1 MSLVAQTV
9 LQNRYR
15 IVTLLG
21 QGGMGAVY
29 RAWDLRLS
37 TSVALKEHIPQPGL
51 DMGLLAQLRQQFEQE
66 AMTLAHLSHPNL
78 VRVTDFFEEGGNVYL
93 VMDLLQG
100 ESLADRILREGALP
114 EAQVLVWA
122 AQLLDA
128 LAYCHGQG
136 IVHRDIKPQNILLRP
151 DGRAVLVDFGL
162 VKLWN
167 PNDPL
172 TRTVLRGM
180 GTPEYAP
187 PEQYGKQG
195 QTTDPRSDIYSLG
208 ATIYHALT
216 GQAPPTASD
225 RMADPD
231 SFKLVRTLNPRVS
244 ATTEM
249 AILRA
254 LEPAR
259 DRRWLGAAEMASALA
274 GAPVMS
280 RTQIQ
285 PQSQFATNRQ
295 RFPLW
300 IWVIG
305 AIAGLAL
312 LIAGFGALRGRA
324 HVAPT
329 ITSSPTSA
337 LDITVTFTPTPDT
350 PTPTLTATA
359 TATPTPT
366 GTPTATS
373 TQTPTPTSTASP
385 TPTPF
390 PPLNGRIAFARN
402 AFGSDYNNREIYS
415 LDLATG
421 NVVRL
426 TQNNVPDWN
435 PDWSPDGQSLAWV
448 SYQSGDYDIWVM
460 ARDGSR
466 QSNRIALPA
475 WDDYPVWS
483 PDGAQIAFISTGT
496 TSGVANSEVFIG
508 SNTGNSRRLTFN
520 TGADEWP
527 SWSPDGQW
535 LAVGSDRGGDYDIYL
550 FTVDGGNT
558 IQWTRDPAY
567 DEQPNWSP
575 DGQWIAFI
583 RKTMDT
589 NGNGHLDR
597 RDDGDFGDIWIGR
610 RNGTDFRQLTFDA
623 RAADPAW
630 SPEGTHIVFTHF
642 KDSNGDGNV
651 GVDDASDLWVISV
664 ATGERTILTEGPEH
678 DWAPDWTR

>member
-1 MSLVAQTV
+1 M
-9 LQNRYR
+9 
-15 IVTLLG
+15 
-21 QGGMGAVY
+21 
-29 RAWDLRLS
+29 
-37 TSVALKEHIPQPGL
+37 
-51 DMGLLAQLRQQFEQE
+51 
-66 AMTLAHLSHPNL
+66 
-78 VRVTDFFEEGGNVYL
+78 
-93 VMDLLQG
+93 
-100 ESLADRILREGALP
+100 
-114 EAQVLVWA
+114 
-122 AQLLDA
+122 
-128 LAYCHGQG
+128 
-136 IVHRDIKPQNILLRP
+136 
-151 DGRAVLVDFGL
+151 
-162 VKLWN
+162 
-167 PNDPL
+167 
-172 TRTVLRGM
+172 
-180 GTPEYAP
+180 
-187 PEQYGKQG
+187 
-195 QTTDPRSDIYSLG
+195 
-208 ATIYHALT
+208 
-216 GQAPPTASD
+216 
-225 RMADPD
+225 
-231 SFKLVRTLNPRVS
+231 RTLNPRVS
-244 ATTEM
+244 ATTET

-259 DRRWLGAAEMASALA
+259 DRRWAGAAEMAAALA
-274 GAPVMS
+274 GAAVMS
-280 RTQIQ
+280 RTRI
-285 PQSQFATNRQ
+285 QSQLATNRQ
-295 RFPLW
+295 RLPLW
-300 IWVIG
+300 IWAIG

-329 ITSSPTSA
+329 ITSSPAPA

-350 PTPTLTATA
+350 PTPTPTATA
-359 TATPTPT
+359 TATPT
-366 GTPTATS
+366 A

-385 TPTPF
+385 TPTP
-390 PPLNGRIAFARN
+390 LTQLSGRIAFTRN
-402 AFGSDYNNREIYS
+402 PNGNNYSEREIYV

-421 NVVRL
+421 DVSRL
-426 TQNNVPDWN
+426 TRNNVPDWN

-460 ARDGSR
+460 ARDGS
-466 QSNRIALPA
+466 QQNNRIALSA

-535 LAVGSDRGGDYDIYL
+535 LAVGSDRDGDYDVYL

-583 RKTMDT
+583 RKTVDT
-589 NGNGHLDR
+589 NENGRLDR

-610 RNGTDFRQLTFDA
+610 RDGTDFRQLTFDA

-630 SPEGTHIVFTHF
+630 SPEGTHIVFAHF

-651 GVDDASDLWVISV
+651 GADDASDLWVISV